1 SMAHRRCPVGRS
13 RPRPTSA
20 TTCRPRSESI
30 ISVSN
35 YRELLLVASDLAATV
50 SLKGRRRWF
59 DDQGVDSGVREPGVD
74 GAPAATSV
82 DALEH
87 AAPSGSCID
96 GGGRRGVDRQRE
108 DHGVR
113 EAGVD
118 GAPAATPVAALEH
131 AASKGPSI
139 EGGGRLGVDRDGLDN
154 GVGKPAVD
162 SAPAAT
168 AVRALEYAASESS

>member
-1 SMAHRRCPVGRS
+1 MAHRRCPAGRS

-30 ISVSN
+30 TSVSN

-50 SLKGRRRWF
+50 SLNGRRRWF

-74 GAPAATSV
+74 RAPAATSV

-87 AAPSGSCID
+87 AAAVGSCID
-96 GGGRRGVDRQRE
+96 GGGRRGVDRQG
-108 DHGVR
+108 DDDGVR

-118 GAPAATPVAALEH
+118 GAPAATSVAGLEH
-131 AASKGPSI
+131 GAGGGPS
-139 EGGGRLGVDRDGLDN
+139 
-154 GVGKPAVD
+154 
-162 SAPAAT
+162 
-168 AVRALEYAASESS
+168 

>member
-50 SLKGRRRWF
+50 SLNGRRRWF

-74 GAPAATSV
+74 RAPAATSV
-82 DALEH
+82 DALLKVSSQVRWLISTLPYLL
-87 AAPSGSCID
+87 AAIESRES
-96 GGGRRGVDRQRE
+96 RRAISTRI
-108 DHGVR
+108 
-113 EAGVD
+113 
-118 GAPAATPVAALEH
+118 
-131 AASKGPSI
+131 S
-139 EGGGRLGVDRDGLDN
+139 RL
-154 GVGKPAVD
+154 
-162 SAPAAT
+162 
-168 AVRALEYAASESS
+168 